1 MKYSGIIVEEH
12 KNGISSLNNS
22 RKNLPVKKKLNYN
35 FSTFFAP
42 LDIATIFYILISG
55 IYLCFGISKLDNVLP
70 HFVLR
75 LVGLSIIVGIC
86 YLNQKYSGHFIG
98 LLKSIYPMLF
108 LSFFYFETAYLKN
121 IIFSN
126 NFDPYIVRAEQ
137 WLWGCQPSIEFA
149 NFMPHHWFNEF
160 MNICYFSYFPL
171 IWAVGIVVYFGK
183 KQHCYRSI
191 FTIIFSFY
199 MYYMLY
205 DIIPVI
211 GPQFHFNTFNIECHP
226 PHFFGKLMHYILTN
240 LEKPTGAF
248 PSSHAGIA
256 LIISYILYKQIRVLF
271 YYSLPFVLGICFATV
286 YIQEHYLIDIFAA
299 ILTVPIF
306 ITVSGFVYD
315 KLYVY
320 LRLKQGSK
328 KALV

>member
-1 MKYSGIIVEEH
+1 MKQPSIIIEEH
-12 KNGISSLNNS
+12 KNGISASANS
-22 RKNLPVKKKLNYN
+22 GKNLFAKKKVVYN
-35 FSTFFAP
+35 FYTFFAP

-55 IYLCFGISKLDNVLP
+55 IYLCFGISTLDNVLP

-98 LLKSIYPMLF
+98 LLKNVYPMLF
-108 LSFFYFETAYLKN
+108 LSFFYSETSYLKN
-121 IIFSN
+121 IVFSN
-126 NFDPYIVRAEQ
+126 NFDPYFVRAEQ
-137 WLWGCQPSIEFA
+137 FFWGCQPSIEFA
-149 NFMPHHWFNEF
+149 KAMPQHWFNEF
-160 MNICYFSYFPL
+160 MNICYFSYYAL
-171 IWAVGIVVYFGK
+171 IAAIGIVVYFGK
-183 KQHCYRSI
+183 KQHSYRSL

-199 MYYMLY
+199 MYYMFY
-205 DIIPVI
+205 DVIPVI
-211 GPQFHFNTFNIECHP
+211 GPQFHFNTFNTETNP
-226 PHFFGKLMHYILTN
+226 PHFFGKLMHYILSN

-248 PSSHAGIA
+248 PSSHTGIA
-256 LIISYILYKQIRVLF
+256 LIISYILYKQIRILF

-286 YIQEHYLIDIFAA
+286 YIKEHYLIDVFAA

-306 ITVSGFVYD
+306 ITISGFVYD

-320 LRLKQGSK
+320 LRLKQANK